1 MIKKCVYCRNEIK
14 DERAIDV
21 CDKCGIGVW
30 GEKMFSAIKGRMD
43 DAKVEGNLDQGFIG
57 EAR

>member
-1 MIKKCVYCRNEIK
+1 MIKRCVYCRNEIK

-21 CDKCGIGVW
+21 CDRCGIGVW
-30 GEKMFSAIKGRMD
+30 GEKMFGAIKGRMH
-43 DAKVEGNLDQGFIG
+43 DAKEAGNLGKGFIG